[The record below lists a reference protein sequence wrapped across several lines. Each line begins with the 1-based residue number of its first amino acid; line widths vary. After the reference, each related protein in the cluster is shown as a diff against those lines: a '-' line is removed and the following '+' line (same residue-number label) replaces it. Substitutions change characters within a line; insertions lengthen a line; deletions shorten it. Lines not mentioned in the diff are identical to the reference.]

1 MLFIAY
7 GLFAGKDDAHAVA
20 TAFFALVVLEIL
32 LEVWDVSRRFG
43 GVVTRSSVF
52 IPLLI
57 PDESPSKG
65 LGSNP

>member
-20 TAFFALVVLEIL
+20 AAFFAVVVLEIL
-32 LEVWDVSRRFG
+32 LEVRDVARCFS

-57 PDESPSKG
+57 PDESPDKG
-65 LGSNP
+65 WGSNP